1 MNREIEGSFLTRRGL
16 RLIDKLLASKA
27 SLRLTRACAGDGVLG
42 EDQNPKLFDQLLHQ
56 TADLSIAGIYNAEGG
71 EAVMHLQ
78 ATSLGVQQ
86 GYFIREA
93 GVYAQDPDEGEV
105 LYAYAVLEEP
115 LWIRPEKHTVSN
127 IADLL
132 LTVIVSEVQEV
143 TVDISTGALVTVPMF
158 EERMR
163 PLEPAHSWIELEHN
177 LGGYPLVQIC
187 SLKYGAGLGLSGEP
201 PAGGTELWMHPAQPV
216 YHDPYSMTIRTVRPV
231 LELGTPVVERIDSH
245 RYLVTFEGNDADSVY
260 IELWTGQQA
269 TPLPPQTGTG
279 IVFTNLRIGDTPP
292 DDLSDVW
299 GVLKS

>member
-1 MNREIEGSFLTRRGL
+1 
-16 RLIDKLLASKA
+16 
-27 SLRLTRACAGDGVLG
+27 
-42 EDQNPKLFDQLLHQ
+42 
-56 TADLSIAGIYNAEGG
+56 
-71 EAVMHLQ
+71 MHLQ

-93 GVYAQDPDEGEV
+93 GVYAQDPDEGEI

-132 LTVIVSEVQEV
+132 LTVIISEVQEV
-143 TVDISTGALVTVPMF
+143 TIDISTGALVTVPMF

-187 SLKYGAGLGLSGEP
+187 SLKHGAGMGQSGET
-201 PAGGTELWMHPAQPV
+201 PAGGTELRMHPAQPV
-216 YHDPYSMTIRTVRPV
+216 YHDPYSLTIRTIRPI
-231 LELGTPVVERIDSH
+231 LELGTPAVERIDSH
-245 RYLVTFEGNDADSVY
+245 RYLVTFEGNDTDSIY

-269 TPLPPQTGTG
+269 TPLPPAGSG

-292 DDLSDVW
+292 DDPSDVW
-299 GVLKS
+299 GVPEI